1 MPPPTRSTTSC
12 RWRSAA
18 PNTTRPTAGLPVPTT
33 IAAEARGPTSRRV
46 PDSRRRDHPQHP
58 PHHPPS
64 LTPIALSNYP
74 TASVGPSASN
84 SRITHLIPHHDDACA
99 ATLSNPPAH
108 HPPTG
113 TLPRQCLRR
122 ATRFKP
128 PWLAIIVAGQGL
140 FFSFSSSPD
149 DALVAASAAAAA
161 AHAHFGETRS
171 AFVTALQTDAL
182 PRSTRPRVRP
192 FRFEARGTHDGNCF
206 DRVEALAHRRSLFR
220 GS

>member
-46 PDSRRRDHPQHP
+46 PDSRRHDHPQHP

-108 HPPTG
+108 HPPTD
-113 TLPRQCLRR
+113 T
-122 ATRFKP
+122 
-128 PWLAIIVAGQGL
+128 
-140 FFSFSSSPD
+140 
-149 DALVAASAAAAA
+149 
-161 AHAHFGETRS
+161 HAMIMPVPQHN
-171 AFVTALQTDAL
+171 
-182 PRSTRPRVRP
+182 STRLHI
-192 FRFEARGTHDGNCF
+192 TH
-206 DRVEALAHRRSLFR
+206 LPAHCHDNACAAQHDSSHH
-220 GS
+220 G